1 MGTPD
6 QDFWQQERINER
18 ADELE
23 MIRAIRVSEMMEQI
37 QLGGASNAFDSKLSF
52 SDVVEALDSDIDEP
66 LYRFWKQ
73 GDAGEELRRLIT
85 AKAEQ
90 LCWMAARN
98 DITHASLKEEREISR
113 AEDRAA

>member
-1 MGTPD
+1 MGTPE
-6 QDFWQQERINER
+6 QDLRQYEEHQEREDALEAVR
-18 ADELE
+18 A
-23 MIRAIRVSEMMEQI
+23 ARVAEMMEQI
-37 QLGGASNAFDSKLSF
+37 QLGGASKAFDSKLSF

-66 LYRFWKQ
+66 LLRFWKQ

-85 AKAEQ
+85 AKAEE

-98 DITHASLKEEREISR
+98 DITHQSLKDEREFSR